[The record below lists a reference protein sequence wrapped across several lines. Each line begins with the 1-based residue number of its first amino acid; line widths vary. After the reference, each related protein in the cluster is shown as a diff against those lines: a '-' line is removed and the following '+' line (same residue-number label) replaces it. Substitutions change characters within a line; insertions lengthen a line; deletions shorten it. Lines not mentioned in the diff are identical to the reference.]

1 MNVKMLKFGGLAC
14 LLGALTIGVWG
25 DVRTVPLDVYIIVD
39 GSSAMERGREEA
51 VSWLCNTVVDGIL
64 QQGDRIWIWR
74 AGAGPELVY
83 SGAIGADK
91 EAIKALIRS
100 IQFQGEAA
108 DYRGA
113 LGEAQSSVERE
124 SRGRITYTLLVSG
137 SGAKDPPSQEAESAG
152 LLRYSRVD
160 SFSGWRVLT
169 VGLDLGARVG
179 RSTNYYMNNR

>member
-1 MNVKMLKFGGLAC
+1 
-14 LLGALTIGVWG
+14 
-25 DVRTVPLDVYIIVD
+25 
-39 GSSAMERGREEA
+39 MEKGRQEA

-83 SGAIGADK
+83 SGTLGADK
-91 EAIKALIRS
+91 EPVKAQIRA

-113 LGEAQSSVERE
+113 LREAQALVSGQRD
-124 SRGRITYTLLVSG
+124 RISYTLLVSG

-169 VGLDLGARVG
+169 VGLDLNARV
-179 RSTNYYMNNR
+179 RQSTTYYMNNQ

>member
-1 MNVKMLKFGGLAC
+1 MNAKKLKFCCLVCFLA
-14 LLGALTIGVWG
+14 ALTTRIWS
-25 DVRTVPLDVYIIVD
+25 DARTVPLDVYIIVD
-39 GSSAMERGREEA
+39 GSSAMEKGRQEA
-51 VSWLCNTVVDGIL
+51 VDWLCGTVIDGIL
-64 QQGDRIWIWR
+64 QSGDRIWIWR

-83 SGAIGADK
+83 SGTLGADK
-91 EAIKALIRS
+91 EAVKAKIRS

-113 LGEAQSSVERE
+113 LQEAQSLVNKSD
-124 SRGRITYTLLVSG
+124 RISYTLLVSG

-169 VGLDLGARVG
+169 VGLDLSARV
-179 RSTNYYMNNR
+179 RQSTNYFMNNQ